1 MNRAKDL
8 HFSGLGIDPSRRQH
22 PCRTLLLP
30 TLFHPVFAETRG
42 GWSLLA
48 VRSRAGALERGLFAK
63 KSVAH
68 SADGFD
74 EVGGVSEFFSEGSH
88 MNIDRAFQRI
98 GIFAA

>member
-1 MNRAKDL
+1 
-8 HFSGLGIDPSRRQH
+8 
-22 PCRTLLLP
+22 
-30 TLFHPVFAETRG
+30 
-42 GWSLLA
+42 LA